1 MEKIEYLQKL
11 SDYVFEYEDEKIAQ
25 VAKDYLNEGYPALD
39 AIMDGLV
46 DGMKR
51 AGDMFQKDEYFVT
64 DILLC
69 SDAMEN
75 ALEVLRP
82 YLEKKDISSGHKIV
96 IGVIEGD
103 THDIG
108 KNLVKTML
116 QTEGF
121 EVIDLGRDVPVNE
134 FVNTAVKEN
143 AEIIAM
149 STLMTTT
156 MPNMRRVIE
165 KLENE
170 NMRSKFKIMIGG
182 GPISQNFADK
192 IKADGYSKDAVE
204 AVKLAKRLVNMS

>member
-1 MEKIEYLQKL
+1 M
-11 SDYVFEYEDEKIAQ
+11 
-25 VAKDYLNEGYPALD
+25 
-39 AIMDGLV
+39 
-46 DGMKR
+46 R
-51 AGDMFQKDEYFVT
+51 
-64 DILLC
+64 
-69 SDAMEN
+69 
-75 ALEVLRP
+75 LRFCAP
-82 YLEKKDISSGHKIV
+82 TWKKKDISSGHKIV

>member
-82 YLEKKDISSGHKIV
+82 CLEKKDISSGHKIV

-192 IKADGYSKDAVE
+192 IKADGYSKDAIE
-204 AVKLAKRLVNMS
+204 AVKLAKRLVSH

>member
-25 VAKDYLNEGYPALD
+25 VAKDYLNEAYPALD

-82 YLEKKDISSGHKIV
+82 CLEKKDISSGHKIV

>member
-82 YLEKKDISSGHKIV
+82 CLEKKDMSSGHKIV
-96 IGVIEGD
+96 MGVIEGD

-121 EVIDLGRDVPVNE
+121 EVIDLGRDVPVND
-134 FVNTAVKEN
+134 FVDTAVKEN

-156 MPNMRRVIE
+156 MPNMRRVI
-165 KLENE
+165 
-170 NMRSKFKIMIGG
+170 
-182 GPISQNFADK
+182 
-192 IKADGYSKDAVE
+192 
-204 AVKLAKRLVNMS
+204 

>member
-82 YLEKKDISSGHKIV
+82 CLEKKDISSGHKIV

>member
-51 AGDMFQKDEYFVT
+51 VGDMFQKDEYFVT

-82 YLEKKDISSGHKIV
+82 CLEKKDISSGHKIV

>member
-25 VAKDYLNEGYPALD
+25 LAKDYLNEGYPALD

-82 YLEKKDISSGHKIV
+82 CLEKKDISSGHKIV

-134 FVNTAVKEN
+134 FVSTAVKEN

-204 AVKLAKRLVNMS
+204 AVKLAKRLVSH

>member
-1 MEKIEYLQKL
+1 MEKLEYLQKL

-25 VAKDYLNEGYPALD
+25 LAKDYLNEGYPALD

-82 YLEKKDISSGHKIV
+82 CLEKKDISSGHKIV

-134 FVNTAVKEN
+134 FVSTAVKEN

-204 AVKLAKRLVNMS
+204 AVKLAKRLVSH

>member
-1 MEKIEYLQKL
+1 MEKNEYLKIL
-11 SDYVFEYEDEKIAQ
+11 SDYVFEYEDEKIAE
-25 VAKDYLNEGYPALD
+25 VAQNYLNDGYPPLD

-51 AGDMFQKDEYFVT
+51 AGEMFQQEEYFVT

-75 ALEVLRP
+75 ALAVLRP
-82 YLEKKDISSGHKIV
+82 HQLQSENQLNRKV
-96 IGVIEGD
+96 VLGVIEGD

-121 EVIDLGRDVPVNE
+121 EVIDLGRDVPVDD
-134 FVNTAVKEN
+134 FVDTAVKEE
-143 AEIIAM
+143 ADIIGM

-156 MPNMRRVIE
+156 MSNMQRVIK
-165 KLENE
+165 KLEEQNV
-170 NMRSKFKIMIGG
+170 RDKFKVMVGG
-182 GPISQNFADK
+182 GPISQSFADK
-192 IKADGYSKDAVE
+192 IHADGYSSDAVE
-204 AVKLAKRLVNMS
+204 AVKLAKKLLGV

>member
-1 MEKIEYLQKL
+1 MEKLEYLQKL

-82 YLEKKDISSGHKIV
+82 CLEKKDISSGHKIV

-134 FVNTAVKEN
+134 FVSTAVKEN

-204 AVKLAKRLVNMS
+204 AVKLAKRLVSH

>member
-82 YLEKKDISSGHKIV
+82 CLGKKDISLGHKIV

>member
-1 MEKIEYLQKL
+1 MKKIEYLQKL

-25 VAKDYLNEGYPALD
+25 VAKDYINEGYPALD

-82 YLEKKDISSGHKIV
+82 CLEKKDVHSGHKII

-121 EVIDLGRDVPVNE
+121 EVIDLGRDVPVND
-134 FVNTAVKEN
+134 FVNTAIKEN

-165 KLENE
+165 KLEND

-204 AVKLAKRLVNMS
+204 AVKLAKRLVNM

>member
-1 MEKIEYLQKL
+1 MEKNEYLKIL
-11 SDYVFEYEDEKIAQ
+11 SDYVFEYEDEKIAE
-25 VAKDYLNEGYPALD
+25 VAQNYLNDGYPPLD

-51 AGDMFQKDEYFVT
+51 AGEMFQQEEYFVT

-75 ALEVLRP
+75 ALAVLRP
-82 YLEKKDISSGHKIV
+82 HLLQTENQLNRKV
-96 IGVIEGD
+96 VLGVIEGD

-121 EVIDLGRDVPVNE
+121 EVIDLGRDVPVDD
-134 FVNTAVKEN
+134 FVDTAVKEE
-143 AEIIAM
+143 ADIIGM

-156 MPNMRRVIE
+156 MPNMQRVIK
-165 KLENE
+165 KLEEQNV
-170 NMRSKFKIMIGG
+170 RDKFKVMVGG
-182 GPISQNFADK
+182 GPISQSFADK
-192 IKADGYSKDAVE
+192 IHADGYSSDAVE
-204 AVKLAKRLVNMS
+204 AVKLAKKLLGV

>member
-25 VAKDYLNEGYPALD
+25 LAKDYLNEGYPALD

-82 YLEKKDISSGHKIV
+82 CLEKKDISSGHKIV

-134 FVNTAVKEN
+134 FVSTAVKEN

-192 IKADGYSKDAVE
+192 IKADGYPKDAVE
-204 AVKLAKRLVNMS
+204 AVKLAKRLVSH

>member
-46 DGMKR
+46 DGMKH

-82 YLEKKDISSGHKIV
+82 
-96 IGVIEGD
+96 
-103 THDIG
+103 
-108 KNLVKTML
+108 
-116 QTEGF
+116 
-121 EVIDLGRDVPVNE
+121 
-134 FVNTAVKEN
+134 
-143 AEIIAM
+143 
-149 STLMTTT
+149 
-156 MPNMRRVIE
+156 
-165 KLENE
+165 
-170 NMRSKFKIMIGG
+170 
-182 GPISQNFADK
+182 
-192 IKADGYSKDAVE
+192 
-204 AVKLAKRLVNMS
+204 